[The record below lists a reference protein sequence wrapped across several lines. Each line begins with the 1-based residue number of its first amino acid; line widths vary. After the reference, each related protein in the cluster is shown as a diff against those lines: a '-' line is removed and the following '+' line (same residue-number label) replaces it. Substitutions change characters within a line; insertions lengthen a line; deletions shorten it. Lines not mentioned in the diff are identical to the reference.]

1 MTRANTVIGYREIYF
16 SNLRSLHVR
25 SYLWCFRFTDS
36 QHFSE
41 VGVHG
46 VVSFT
51 FSFWRFN
58 PVMHTTGLQLEKN
71 KQTKKNKT
79 EIHLTLQNV
88 VFTQRSKV
96 IFTL

>member
-25 SYLWCFRFTDS
+25 SYLWCFWFTDS

-51 FSFWRFN
+51 FSFWGFN
-58 PVMHTTGLQLEKN
+58 PVMYTTGLQLEK
-71 KQTKKNKT
+71 KKKKTKR